1 MEKFLPIKKPLQYD
15 KLVISIRIEE
25 SKLNKIDELASSI
38 DISRNELINQ
48 CIEYALNNLELN
60 KSNKKED
67 ITEDDK

>member
-48 CIEYALNNLELN
+48 CIEYALNNLELK
-60 KSNKKED
+60 KSNNDNKNKKD
-67 ITEDDK
+67 ND